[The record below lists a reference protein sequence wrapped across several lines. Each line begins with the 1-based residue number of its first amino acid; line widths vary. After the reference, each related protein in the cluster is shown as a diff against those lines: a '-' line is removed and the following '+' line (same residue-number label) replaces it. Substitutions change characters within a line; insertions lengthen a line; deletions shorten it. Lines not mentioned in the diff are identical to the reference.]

1 MVIFYIV
8 FPGGYYWKSVLEK
21 KYIRYIKSFGY
32 HGSCIHPKINSDKD
46 AEAANILVGEVEFLD
61 EALCAFVRLK
71 NAVDLGDLTEVSLK
85 TRFLFILLGPAEQ
98 SIQSYHEVY
107 FVHKTKKLI
116 MYSQR

>member
-1 MVIFYIV
+1 MDICSWI
-8 FPGGYYWKSVLEK
+8 K

-32 HGSCIHPKINSDKD
+32 HGSCIHPEINSAKD

-107 FVHKTKKLI
+107 FLHKMKKLI
-116 MYSQR
+116 MYLQR